1 MSTKSRLIPEP
12 LLECY
17 LMGSLDEEARAEVEA
32 ALAQSEADRA
42 RLEELRA
49 ESAAFLL
56 QHPPEPL
63 VERFEALPRP
73 QWEAFLAPGPAMS
86 VGSRRISD
94 PLLECYLVGSLDKEA
109 RAEVEAALAQS
120 EADRVRL
127 AELRAESAA
136 FLVQHPPRPLVKRFE
151 VSPRRW
157 WHLPL
162 ALLAPVLAAAA
173 ALVVLISAEEVSTSA
188 VGVSL
193 SLYREREEVDAL
205 VVQGE
210 TLSSDDPLRF
220 EVRSEGRSGYVAV
233 LSWDMEGAVA
243 VSYPVE
249 GEAAAPFDAQA
260 PLLSGAIGMEG
271 RKGEVEV
278 YLLFSSEPF
287 KLDWAVLALREGRE
301 LASVAPKGVSVGR
314 TSFLM
319 RDSLSQ
325 VAQVSLTVH
334 REHEGAQSQVMP
346 GETLSPGEAL
356 RFKVWAQ
363 GKSGYVAVLSRDAA
377 GTVAVYHPFG
387 GKTAAPFDAKA
398 PLLPE
403 EGVSAGWKEGE
414 EQVFAFF
421 SPEPFQLEPV
431 VVALREGRD
440 LTSVVTRNMAVG
452 RTSFLVRDAHDR
464 SLLVVYRER
473 GETNVR
479 VYPGERVSPDDTL
492 RFEMRGAEQS
502 GYVAVLGRDAAGAIA
517 VYHPFGRSVAVPF
530 DAKTPLLPGTIG
542 LDGREGEET
551 VYALFSPKPFKVDW
565 AVSALR
571 EGRELASIAPKGVR
585 VGRTSFLVEDL
596 QDSSSQEPSVVKK
609 AFSSASRVPEVS
621 LAMYRKRGEG
631 MACVQPGETLEPGD
645 TLRIEVRAG
654 GRLGYVAVLS
664 RDAAGFVTVEYPSGG
679 EVAAPFDAKAPL
691 LPGAFTPREGKEEV
705 EVYALFSQV
714 PFKLD
719 WAVSALREDKELVL
733 VVPEWIAVGNFFFSV
748 RGAQPIKGVPL

>member
-1 MSTKSRLIPEP
+1 MSTESRLIPES

-17 LMGSLDEEARAEVEA
+17 LVGSLDEEARAEVEA

-42 RLEELRA
+42 RLAQLRA

-63 VERFEALPRP
+63 VERFEALPQP
-73 QWEAFLAPGPAMS
+73 QWEAFLAPRPAMS

-109 RAEVEAALAQS
+109 RAEVTATLAES
-120 EADRVRL
+120 EADRARL

-151 VSPRRW
+151 ASQRRW
-157 WHLPL
+157 WRIPL
-162 ALLAPVLAAAA
+162 VLLAPVLAAAA
-173 ALVVLISAEEVSTSA
+173 ALVVLIPAQEVSTTA

-193 SLYREREEVDAL
+193 SLYRDREEVTAL

-210 TLSSDDPLRF
+210 TLAPDDPLRF

-233 LSWDMEGAVA
+233 LSWDMEGTVAVA
-243 VSYPVE
+243 YPVE
-249 GEAAAPFDAQA
+249 GEDAVPFDAKA
-260 PLLSGAIGMEG
+260 PLLSGSIGLEG

-278 YLLFSSEPF
+278 YVLFSSEPF
-287 KLDWAVLALREGRE
+287 KLDWAVLALREGRD
-301 LASVAPKGVSVGR
+301 LASVAPQGMSVGR
-314 TSFLM
+314 TSFLV

-325 VAQVSLTVH
+325 VAKVSLTVH
-334 REHEGAQSQVMP
+334 REHEGALSQVRP
-346 GETLSPGEAL
+346 GEPLSPGDTL

-387 GKTAAPFDAKA
+387 GKAAAPFDAKA

-414 EQVFAFF
+414 EQVYAFF
-421 SPEPFQLEPV
+421 SSEPFQLEPV
-431 VVALREGRD
+431 VAALREGRD

-452 RTSFLVRDAHDR
+452 RTSFLVRDSNDR

-492 RFEMRGAEQS
+492 RFEVRGAGRN
-502 GYVAVLGRDAAGAIA
+502 GYVAVLGRDAAGAVS
-517 VYHPFGRSVAVPF
+517 VYYPFGGKAAAPF
-530 DAKTPLLPGTIG
+530 DAKAPLLPGTIG
-542 LDGREGEET
+542 LEGRAGEET
-551 VYALFSPKPFKVDW
+551 LYALFSPNPFQVDW
-565 AVSALR
+565 AISALR
-571 EGRELASIAPKGVR
+571 EGRRQLSNIAPKGM
-585 VGRTSFLVEDL
+585 VGGRISFLVQDL
-596 QDSSSQEPSVVKK
+596 QDSSSQEAVKR

-621 LAMYRKRGEG
+621 LAMYRKRGAS
-631 MACVQPGETLEPGD
+631 MVYVTPGETLVPGD
-645 TLRIEVRAG
+645 ILRIEVRAE

-664 RDAAGFVTVEYPSGG
+664 RNAAGSVTVDYPSGG
-679 EVAAPFDAKAPL
+679 KVATPFDAKDPL
-691 LPGAFTPREGKEEV
+691 LPGTLTLRKEEEEV
-705 EVYALFSQV
+705 EVYALFSQM

-719 WAVSALREDKELVL
+719 WAVSGLREKEKELGL
-733 VVPEWIAVGNFFFSV
+733 VVPEWIAVGEFFFSV
-748 RGAQPIKGVPL
+748 RGAQPMKGIPL

>member
-1 MSTKSRLIPEP
+1 MSTESRLIPES

-17 LMGSLDEEARAEVEA
+17 LVGSLDEKARAEVEA
-32 ALAQSEADRA
+32 ALVQSEADRA
-42 RLEELRA
+42 RLAQLRA
-49 ESAAFLL
+49 ESAAFLR

-73 QWEAFLAPGPAMS
+73 QWEAFLAPRPAMS
-86 VGSRRISD
+86 VGSRRIVDS
-94 PLLECYLVGSLDKEA
+94 LLECYLVGSLDKEA
-109 RAEVEAALAQS
+109 RAEVTAVLAES
-120 EADRVRL
+120 EADRDRL
-127 AELRAESAA
+127 AQLRAESAA
-136 FLVQHPPRPLVKRFE
+136 FLVQHPPTPLVKRFE

-157 WHLPL
+157 WRIPL
-162 ALLAPVLAAAA
+162 VLLAPVLAAAA
-173 ALVVLISAEEVSTSA
+173 VLVVLLPAQEVSATA

-193 SLYREREEVDAL
+193 SLYRDREEVAAL

-210 TLSSDDPLRF
+210 TLAPDDSLRF

-233 LSWDMEGAVA
+233 LSWDMEGTVAVA
-243 VSYPVE
+243 YPVE
-249 GEAAAPFDAQA
+249 GEAAVPLDAKA
-260 PLLSGAIGMEG
+260 PLLSGAIGLEG

-278 YLLFSSEPF
+278 YVLFSSEPF

-301 LASVAPKGVSVGR
+301 LAIVAPKGVSVGR
-314 TSFLM
+314 TSFLV

-325 VAQVSLTVH
+325 VAKVSLTVH
-334 REHEGAQSQVMP
+334 REHEGALSQVMP
-346 GETLSPGEAL
+346 GEPLSPGDTL
-356 RFKVWAQ
+356 RFKIWAQ

-387 GKTAAPFDAKA
+387 GKAAAPFDAKA

-414 EQVFAFF
+414 EQVYAFF
-421 SPEPFQLEPV
+421 SPAPFQLEPV
-431 VVALREGRD
+431 VAALREGRD

-452 RTSFLVRDAHDR
+452 RTSFRVRDSHDR

-492 RFEMRGAEQS
+492 RFEVRGVERS

-517 VYHPFGRSVAVPF
+517 VYYPFGRNVAVPF
-530 DAKTPLLPGTIG
+530 NAKAPLLPGTIG
-542 LDGREGEET
+542 LEGREGEET
-551 VYALFSPKPFKVDW
+551 VYALFSPNPFKVDW

-571 EGRELASIAPKGVR
+571 EGRELASIAPKGMV

-596 QDSSSQEPSVVKK
+596 QDSSSQEPSVVKR
-609 AFSSASRVPEVS
+609 AFSLASRVPEVS

-631 MACVQPGETLEPGD
+631 MACVKPGETLEPGD

-654 GRLGYVAVLS
+654 GKLGYVAVLS
-664 RDAAGFVTVEYPSGG
+664 RDAAGFVTVTYPSGA

-691 LPGAFTPREGKEEV
+691 LPGALTLREGKEEV
-705 EVYALFSQV
+705 EVYALFSKV

-719 WAVSALREDKELVL
+719 WAVSALQEDKGLVL
-733 VVPEWIAVGNFFFSV
+733 VVPEWIAVGEFFFSV
-748 RGAQPIKGVPL
+748 RGAQPMKGIPL